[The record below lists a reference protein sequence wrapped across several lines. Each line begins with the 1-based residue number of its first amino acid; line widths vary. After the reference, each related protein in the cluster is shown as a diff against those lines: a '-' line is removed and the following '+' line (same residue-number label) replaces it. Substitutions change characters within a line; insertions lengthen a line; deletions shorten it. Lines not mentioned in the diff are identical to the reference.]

1 MQIDYRVGIP
11 GDATDGG
18 REWESEG
25 VTRKARRG
33 IWRGRAEFAAE
44 QEELRLIIKDHP

>member
-25 VTRKARRG
+25 VTRRHNG
-33 IWRGRAEFAAE
+33 EFGGGV
-44 QEELRLIIKDHP
+44 QNLRQNKKNCA